1 MLSVQDWGLPFSKPF
16 NLCTKEVL
24 LLVYEY
30 VQVSLPECVHLEEY
44 VHKCVQVSL
53 PMCVLLEVYV
63 HKSVH
68 VHLEDTST
76 CLIDCS
82 FIPFPFSAWSLPDCG
97 AHTHD

>member
-1 MLSVQDWGLPFSKPF
+1 MLSVQDWGLPFSKPL

-24 LLVYEY
+24 LLVYVC

-53 PMCVLLEVYV
+53 PMCASGGVCTQ
-63 HKSVH
+63 SVH
-68 VHLEDTST
+68 VLEDTSA

-82 FIPFPFSAWSLPDCG
+82 FIPFPFSAWSLPDGG

>member
-1 MLSVQDWGLPFSKPF
+1 MLYVQDWGLPFSKPF
-16 NLCTKEVL
+16 NLCTKELL
-24 LLVYEY
+24 LLVYVY

-53 PMCVLLEVYV
+53 PICVLLEVCV

-68 VHLEDTST
+68 VYLEDRST

-82 FIPFPFSAWSLPDCG
+82 FIPSPLFAWSLPDRG